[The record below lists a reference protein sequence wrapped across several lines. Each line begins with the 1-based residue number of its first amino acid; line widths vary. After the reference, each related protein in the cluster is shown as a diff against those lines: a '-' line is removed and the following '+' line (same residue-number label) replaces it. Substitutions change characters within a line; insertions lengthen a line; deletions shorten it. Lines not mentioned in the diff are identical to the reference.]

1 MSDTSKNQVRQFVY
15 QELCKSYLQID
26 DFRSKLL
33 AALPV
38 ASAGSAFL
46 LVGDKLVNFDKLKDA
61 APLMTPIAVF
71 GIVVTLALFC
81 YEIYGIKKCGAL
93 IDAGKSLE
101 IDMGVAGQFTSRPN
115 KIVNEP
121 LAAAIIYPAVIAGW
135 MYLVLYSYGLAAG
148 AAAPG
153 RAIRGAA
160 ATFLLGFVPMLI
172 WDIRLFLKSR

>member
-1 MSDTSKNQVRQFVY
+1 MGDG
-15 QELCKSYLQID
+15 ELKSAYEQLCHSYRAID

-38 ASAGSAFL
+38 ATAGSAFL
-46 LVGDKLVNFDKLKDA
+46 LIGDKLTALDKLKAA
-61 APLMTPIAVF
+61 APLVTPIAVF

-93 IDAGKSLE
+93 IDAGKLLE
-101 IDMGVAGQFTSRPN
+101 REMGVVGQFTSRPN

-135 MYLVLYSYGLAAG
+135 VYLALYAYDLAG
-148 AAAPG
+148 ATADPAP
-153 RAIRGAA
+153 ALRGAA

-172 WDIRLFLKSR
+172 WDVRLFLKNR